1 MSVSKIR
8 GHRDDI
14 FTCFLT
20 SSFIAIYKQTQ
31 LRCFMTGRRP
41 SCNKASVALQQGPYG
56 VATSAPLHCRK
67 AVVATPGGP
76 YGSEAVAFQD
86 KIKGL
91 KITGIC
97 VLEKP

>member
-1 MSVSKIR
+1 
-8 GHRDDI
+8 
-14 FTCFLT
+14 
-20 SSFIAIYKQTQ
+20 
-31 LRCFMTGRRP
+31 MTGRQP

-91 KITGIC
+91 KMTEISAPET
-97 VLEKP
+97 P